1 MPVQKGLTF
10 VWPEDGWLQEV
21 PAHNRVA
28 IFRAGQ
34 VLQPPRTL
42 VAWDLFSSSPPRS
55 LFRLTSPSGVGYKTR
70 TGVWGGG
77 VYLKSTIQLSPF
89 GLVRSLG
96 VLQVTP
102 STASKAHHDTM
113 TFLIFYGRTMQLLRV
128 PSWCLSLWIYGI
140 GTGRVSP
147 AFFGVQ
153 QECGGNGCHHMARL
167 TTIEGTDA
175 KRYER
180 LCCSL
185 SRDGK
190 WFRQSCRN
198 RCPAF
203 EPVEET
209 SS

>member
-1 MPVQKGLTF
+1 MFGRKTGGF
-10 VWPEDGWLQEV
+10 KK
-21 PAHNRVA
+21 
-28 IFRAGQ
+28 F
-34 VLQPPRTL
+34 PRTTEL
-42 VAWDLFSSSPPRS
+42 QSFAQGKCCNLLGLWLHGICSVLPPPRS